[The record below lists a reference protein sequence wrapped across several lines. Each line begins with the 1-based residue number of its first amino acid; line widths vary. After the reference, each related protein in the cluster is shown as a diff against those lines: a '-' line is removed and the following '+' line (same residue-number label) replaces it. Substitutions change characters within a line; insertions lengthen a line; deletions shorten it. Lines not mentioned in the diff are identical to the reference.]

1 MCNLVFYVQLSVL
14 LGTSVKVQLML
25 SSYGIKDGQPAKFAS
40 KHGVTWV
47 RDGQPSPSSQH
58 SLASCLAFC
67 LLASGCSV
75 CMGKL
80 IL

>member
-1 MCNLVFYVQLSVL
+1 
-14 LGTSVKVQLML
+14 ML
-25 SSYGIKDGQPAKFAS
+25 SSYGIKDGGKPVKFAS

-47 RDGQPSPSSQH
+47 REGQPSPSSQH
-58 SLASCLAFC
+58 SLASCLVFC
-67 LLASGCSV
+67 LVACGCSV